1 MFPFFLFVVVCFVLE
16 LQDKVKTSDKFSE
29 NEVLDR
35 KDSIACTIVGGGGG
49 GGVWCCATV
58 P

>member
-1 MFPFFLFVVVCFVLE
+1 M
-16 LQDKVKTSDKFSE
+16 KTSAKFSE

-35 KDSIACTIVGGGGG
+35 KDSTACTIVGGGGG
-49 GGVWCCATV
+49 GYCATV